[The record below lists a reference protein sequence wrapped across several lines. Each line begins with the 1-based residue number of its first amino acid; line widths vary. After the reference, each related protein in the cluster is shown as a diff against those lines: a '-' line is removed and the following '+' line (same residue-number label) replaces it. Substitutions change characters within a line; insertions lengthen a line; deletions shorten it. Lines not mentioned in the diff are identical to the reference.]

1 MHAQAP
7 PAGTEATHNRAR
19 ELLEHTIIAA
29 ADVFQK
35 PLHPLV
41 SGAGPGGGI
50 GAGGGYDSP
59 GRGPWNAS
67 ARAVYTVNHY
77 WLAEGTFGFRQR
89 RGEIAAFG
97 RVRELRRL
105 DYYGSGPSSGLANRT
120 SYSYR
125 DPVIGAH
132 AGVKATPW
140 LTFGGR
146 VEQLWPRATAG
157 QRAPSIE
164 QLFTPGEIPGLFA
177 RPRFGRYQGSVEV
190 RIPGAVGD
198 GFYQGTRARTTYAIY
213 DDQTLEQFNFHRLDL
228 EAQQQFAGFGAWH
241 RVTLSGWLS
250 TSTTDAGQEVPFYLQ
265 NTLGGRSAIR
275 SVNEHRFGSDGTDA
289 TLRGFRSLRFR
300 DRHLLLMQAEYRMPI
315 WGPIEGTVF
324 SDAGKVAPL
333 RSDLDFT
340 NLRRDFGFSVSAMQ
354 SWSTVARVD
363 VAFGSGEGA
372 RIHLSLGGLT
382 P

>member
-1 MHAQAP
+1 
-7 PAGTEATHNRAR
+7 
-19 ELLEHTIIAA
+19 
-29 ADVFQK
+29 
-35 PLHPLV
+35 
-41 SGAGPGGGI
+41 
-50 GAGGGYDSP
+50 
-59 GRGPWNAS
+59 WNAS
-67 ARAVYTVNHY
+67 ARAVYTVNQY
-77 WLAEGTFGFRQR
+77 WLAEGTFGFRKR
-89 RGEIAAFG
+89 RGEIEAFG
-97 RVRELRRL
+97 RVRELNRL
-105 DYYGSGPSSGLANRT
+105 DYYGSGPASSLGNRT

-157 QRAPSIE
+157 QRAPSIDQVFSASE
-164 QLFTPGEIPGLFA
+164 VSGLFA

-198 GFYQGTRARTTYAIY
+198 RFYQGTRARTTYAIY

-241 RVTLSGWLS
+241 RLTLSGWLS
-250 TSTTDAGQEVPFYLQ
+250 TSTTDADQDVPFYLQ

-275 SVNEHRFGSDGTDA
+275 SVNEHRFGTDGTDA

-315 WGPIEGTVF
+315 WGPIEATLF
-324 SDAGKVAPL
+324 ADAGKVAPV